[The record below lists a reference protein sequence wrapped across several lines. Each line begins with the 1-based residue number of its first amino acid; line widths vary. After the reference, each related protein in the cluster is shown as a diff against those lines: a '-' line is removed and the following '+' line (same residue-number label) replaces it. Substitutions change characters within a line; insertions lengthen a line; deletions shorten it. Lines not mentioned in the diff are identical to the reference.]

1 MKLLKSFTWKKQ
13 KSIEEIP
20 KYPKISCKTL
30 FTFLFYDLKFK
41 KVIFMVEKTI
51 LVEKKKEMKEEIV
64 DKKLLEKASQ
74 KLEEKR
80 DEKVIVL
87 KVEEKVE
94 EKKQLN
100 KEISIEE
107 LPGVGAATA
116 EKLREAGFSDLM
128 GLAVA
133 SPGILAEVAGVG
145 EAAARKIINTARNKL
160 DMGFESGEDLLIQRE
175 KVVRIT
181 TG

>member
-51 LVEKKKEMKEEIV
+51 IV

-94 EKKQLN
+94 EKKQIN

-107 LPGVGAATA
+107 LPGV
-116 EKLREAGFSDLM
+116 
-128 GLAVA
+128 
-133 SPGILAEVAGVG
+133 
-145 EAAARKIINTARNKL
+145 
-160 DMGFESGEDLLIQRE
+160 
-175 KVVRIT
+175 
-181 TG
+181 